1 MKKPLYLFVFLI
13 IPYFLGM
20 GINYYFGIIPYPGN
34 NLIEIIIN
42 HIMFFY
48 TGLLPILIVFGI
60 YLRIKN
66 KE

>member
-1 MKKPLYLFVFLI
+1 MW
-13 IPYFLGM
+13 
-20 GINYYFGIIPYPGN
+20 INYYFSIIPYPGN
-34 NLIEIIIN
+34 NLFEIIIN

-60 YLRIKN
+60 YVRIKN